1 MELDELIKG
10 REVIICCGSGGVGK
24 TTTAAAIALH
34 AAIKGRKAI
43 VLTIDPA
50 KRLANSLGLPELGNE
65 ERKIPSHKFAEAGIR
80 PKGQLFAMMLDTK
93 RTFDDLVIKFSFNRE
108 TQEKIL
114 SNSLYKSISDTFV
127 GSQEYMAMEKLY
139 EIYSEGDYDL
149 IVLDTPPTKHALDF
163 LDAPTRLTDFLD
175 GRILKWFLKP
185 YFSAGRAGFRV
196 FQKGASV
203 ILRTL
208 ERVTGIT
215 ALKTISDF
223 FTAFEG
229 MYDGFKERA
238 EAVYEL
244 LRDDTTAFVLVT
256 SPEDLTIDEAVYF
269 HDKLIEYEMPFCG
282 LVVNK
287 VHDGFSSGS
296 SAGRLLDEEDV
307 RTIADKIGAALARD
321 AGEKK
326 AMAKIAVDLA
336 ENLKNFR
343 SLAEIDAQNIRSLIE
358 CVEPGTAVRTV
369 PFFDTD
375 VYDLGG
381 LLLINKHLF
390 GSDGN
395 L

>member
-1 MELDELIKG
+1 
-10 REVIICCGSGGVGK
+10 
-24 TTTAAAIALH
+24 
-34 AAIKGRKAI
+34 
-43 VLTIDPA
+43 
-50 KRLANSLGLPELGNE
+50 
-65 ERKIPSHKFAEAGIR
+65 
-80 PKGQLFAMMLDTK
+80 
-93 RTFDDLVIKFSFNRE
+93 
-108 TQEKIL
+108 
-114 SNSLYKSISDTFV
+114 
-127 GSQEYMAMEKLY
+127 
-139 EIYSEGDYDL
+139 
-149 IVLDTPPTKHALDF
+149 
-163 LDAPTRLTDFLD
+163 
-175 GRILKWFLKP
+175 
-185 YFSAGRAGFRV
+185 
-196 FQKGASV
+196 
-203 ILRTL
+203 
-208 ERVTGIT
+208 VTGIT

-244 LRDDTTAFVLVT
+244 LRDNTTAFVLVT

-296 SAGRLLDEEDV
+296 NPGRLLDEEDV
-307 RTIADKIGAALARD
+307 QTIADKIGAALARD